1 MKQLL
6 YSILSV
12 MLLAGLMF
20 SPATA
25 APQIQVDGS
34 PATLSF
40 AMLGQTDI
48 LMRGP
53 YSTTNLRF
61 GLPFNWAFEEGAN
74 LQLTIT
80 SSLVTDAANPVAEG
94 QPIGASLSVTYNRNQ
109 IAVIPLTAGTNVV
122 YDIPIPPDALI
133 PTLSD
138 GRHVLEL
145 ILNADTDCDPNLLH
159 QTSIAISSASQFT
172 FPYIEQSPVIDLQQ
186 LPRPIFQRD
195 SVYPVDAVLIV
206 PDQPSAQEMQAALIA
221 AAGLGR
227 MSDAQLPFSLLS
239 SSQLTEEIL
248 TASNLIFLGKAE
260 NLSLLRDVELPAPL
274 SADGFDADGSQPEDG
289 IMQIAVSPWNTGRAL
304 MVLSG
309 STDAG
314 VVKAAQALSY
324 GSIQAVAD
332 TNLAIVTDV
341 APPTMADENAGLDT
355 LASATHTFRD
365 LGYDVATLAGLGR
378 SEFVVDFYVT
388 PGLIASDGSY
398 LDLVYNNSAL
408 LAFERSGLNVS
419 LNGNLIGS
427 LRFSDE
433 TASTATQRIRISPSQ
448 VLPGSNQLRIQAEL
462 AAPTNC
468 GLTDQTN
475 LWASV
480 LPESS
485 LYLPLQ
491 QAPVDF
497 NSLQNLNVYPYPFVN
512 IPTLSNTAFILD
524 DSNPASWAAAS
535 QIAFSLGD
543 RVRGSVID
551 LAAAFDDEVPEEIRN
566 SHDLI
571 VVGLPSEL
579 TLISELKDSL
589 PAPFEDGQNIPVVD
603 NQQVSYRFP
612 PETSIGYL
620 QLLASP
626 WNSSHTILAV
636 VGSTDDGVQL
646 AGNAL
651 IDPLLRSRL
660 AGNFALVSAEN
671 ISVADTRTGLGMG
684 GLAENDEVISEPVVP
699 EPAPNPA
706 VSAARPVWILPAVGV
721 LVFLIVVV
729 LIAALVSSRRDSMR
743 S

>member
-1 MKQLL
+1 MKKLL
-6 YSILSV
+6 YSILSA
-12 MLLAGLMF
+12 MLLAGLML

-61 GLPFNWAFEEGAN
+61 GLPLNWAFEEGAN

-94 QPIGASLSVTYNRNQ
+94 QSIGASLSVTYNRNQ

-172 FPYIEQSPVIDLQQ
+172 FPYTEQTPVIDLQQ

-195 SVYPVDAVLIV
+195 SVYPVDSVLIV

-227 MSDAQLPFSLLS
+227 MSDTQLPFSLFS
-239 SSQLTEEIL
+239 SSQLTEEVL

-274 SADGFDADGSQPEDG
+274 STDGFDADGSQPEDG

-309 STDAG
+309 STDEG

-324 GSIQAVAD
+324 GSIQTVGD

-341 APPTMADENAGLDT
+341 APPNMADENESLDA

-365 LGYDVATLAGLGR
+365 LGYDAATLAGLGR

-433 TASTATQRIRISPSQ
+433 TASTATQRIRISPSL

-462 AAPTNC
+462 AAPSNC

-497 NSLQNLNVYPYPFVN
+497 NTLQNLNVYPYPYVN

-524 DSNPASWAAAS
+524 EGNPASWAAAS

-551 LAAAFDDEVPEEIRN
+551 LAAAFDDDVPEEIRN

-579 TLISELKDSL
+579 ALISELKDSL

-626 WNSSHTILAV
+626 WNPSHTILAV

-684 GLAENDEVISEPVVP
+684 GLAENPEVISEPVVP

-706 VSAARPVWILPAVGV
+706 LPAARPVWILPAVGV

>member
-1 MKQLL
+1 MKKLIC
-6 YSILSV
+6 SILTV
-12 MLLAGLMF
+12 LLLGGLMF
-20 SPATA
+20 SPAAA
-25 APQIQVDGS
+25 APRFQTDGS

-61 GLPFNWAFEEGAN
+61 GLPINWAFEEGAT
-74 LQLTIT
+74 LQLMVTAN
-80 SSLVTDAANPVAEG
+80 LVTDAASTVAEG
-94 QPIGASLSVTYNRNQ
+94 QPIGASLNVSFNRSQ
-109 IAVIPLTAGTNVV
+109 IALIPLTAGQNIV
-122 YDIPIPPDALI
+122 YDIPIPPAALS
-133 PTLSD
+133 PRLDD

-145 ILNADTDCDPNLLH
+145 LLDADTDCDPNLLH
-159 QTSIAISSASQFT
+159 QTSISISSASQFT
-172 FPYIEQSPVIDLQQ
+172 FPYTEQTPAINLEQ

-195 SVYPVDAVLIV
+195 SVYPIEAILIV

-227 MSDAQLPFSLLS
+227 MSDSQLPFSLVS
-239 SSQLTEEIL
+239 SSQITEETL

-274 SADGFDADGSQPEDG
+274 STDGFDTQGGQPDDG
-289 IMQIAVSPWNTGRAL
+289 ILQIAVSPWNTGRAL
-304 MVLSG
+304 MVVSG
-309 STDAG
+309 NTDAG

-324 GSIQAVAD
+324 GSIQTVSD

-341 APPTMADENAGLDT
+341 APPNIEDESITLDALT
-355 LASATHTFRD
+355 SATHTFRD
-365 LGYDVATLAGLGR
+365 LGYGVATLAGLGK

-388 PGLIASDGSY
+388 PGLIAENDSY
-398 LDLVYNNSAL
+398 LDLVFNNSAL
-408 LAFERSGLNVS
+408 LSFERSGLNVS

-433 TASTATQRIRISPSQ
+433 TASTATQRIKLSPSL

-468 GLTDQTN
+468 GLAEATN
-475 LWASV
+475 LWASI
-480 LPESS
+480 LPEST

-497 NSLQNLNVYPYPFVN
+497 NIVQNLNSYPYPFAN
-512 IPTLSNTAFILD
+512 IPTLSNTGFILPKN
-524 DSNPASWAAAS
+524 NPASWAVAS
-535 QIAFSLGD
+535 EIAFGLGG
-543 RVRGSVID
+543 RVRGAVID
-551 LAAAFDDEVPEEIRN
+551 LAAAFDDAVPEDLRN
-566 SHDLI
+566 SRDLI
-571 VVGLPSEL
+571 LIGLPSEL

-589 PAPFEDGQNIPVVD
+589 PAPFETGQNIPIID

-612 PETSIGYL
+612 PDTSIGYL
-620 QLLASP
+620 QLLPSP
-626 WNSSHTILAV
+626 WNSSRTILAV
-636 VGSTDDGVQL
+636 VGSTDEGVGL

-651 IDPLLRSRL
+651 SDPLLRSRL

-684 GLAENDEVISEPVVP
+684 GIAENPDVISEPVVP
-699 EPAPNPA
+699 EVNPSPT
-706 VSAARPVWILPAVGV
+706 VPAARPTWILPAVGV
-721 LVFLIVVV
+721 LVFLILVV

>member
-1 MKQLL
+1 MKKLIC
-6 YSILSV
+6 SILTV
-12 MLLAGLMF
+12 LLLSGLMF
-20 SPATA
+20 SPTA
-25 APQIQVDGS
+25 AAPRFQADGS

-61 GLPFNWAFEEGAN
+61 GLPINWAFEEGAN
-74 LQLTIT
+74 LQLMIT
-80 SSLVTDAANPVAEG
+80 SNLVTDAASTVAEG
-94 QPIGASLSVTYNRNQ
+94 QPIGASLNVSFNRSQ
-109 IAVIPLTAGTNVV
+109 IALIPLTAGQNIV
-122 YDIPIPPDALI
+122 YDIPIPPTALS
-133 PTLSD
+133 PRLDD

-145 ILNADTDCDPNLLH
+145 LLDADTDCDPNLLH
-159 QTSIAISSASQFT
+159 QTSISISSASQFT
-172 FPYIEQSPVIDLQQ
+172 FPYTEQTPEINLEQ

-195 SVYPVDAVLIV
+195 SVYPIDAILVV

-227 MSDAQLPFSLLS
+227 MSDSQLPFSLVS
-239 SSQLTEEIL
+239 SSQITEDTL

-274 SADGFDADGSQPEDG
+274 STDGFTAEGSQPDDG
-289 IMQIAVSPWNTGRAL
+289 ILQIAVSPWNTGRAL
-304 MVLSG
+304 MVVSG
-309 STDAG
+309 NTDAG

-324 GSIQAVAD
+324 GSIQTVSD

-341 APPTMADENAGLDT
+341 APPNIEDESITLDALT
-355 LASATHTFRD
+355 SATHTFRD
-365 LGYDVATLAGLGR
+365 LGYGVATLSGVGK
-378 SEFVVDFYVT
+378 SDFVVDFYVT
-388 PGLIASDGSY
+388 PGLIAENDSY
-398 LDLVYNNSAL
+398 LDLVFNNSAL
-408 LAFERSGLNVS
+408 LSFERSGLNVS

-433 TASTATQRIRISPSQ
+433 TASTATQRIKISPSL
-448 VLPGSNQLRIQAEL
+448 VLPGSNQLQIQAEL

-468 GLTDQTN
+468 GLAEATN

-480 LPESS
+480 LPEST

-497 NSLQNLNVYPYPFVN
+497 NIVQNLNAYPYPFAN
-512 IPTLSNTAFILD
+512 IPTLSNTAFILPNK
-524 DSNPASWAAAS
+524 NPASWAVAS
-535 QIAFSLGD
+535 EIAFGLGG
-543 RVRGSVID
+543 RVRGAVID
-551 LAAAFDDEVPEEIRN
+551 LATAFDDAVPEDLRS

-571 VVGLPSEL
+571 LIGLPSEL

-589 PAPFEDGQNIPVVD
+589 PAPFETGQNIPVVD

-612 PETSIGYL
+612 PDASIGYL
-620 QLLASP
+620 QLLPSP
-626 WNSSHTILAV
+626 WNSARTILAV
-636 VGSTDDGVQL
+636 VGSTDEGVGL

-651 IDPLLRSRL
+651 SDPLLRSRL
-660 AGNFALVSAEN
+660 AGNFALISAEN
-671 ISVADTRTGLGMG
+671 ISVADTRTGMGMG
-684 GLAENDEVISEPVVP
+684 GLAENPDVISEPSVP
-699 EPAPNPA
+699 EPNPSP
-706 VSAARPVWILPAVGV
+706 VVPAARPTWILPAVGV
-721 LVFLIVVV
+721 LVFLILVV

>member
-1 MKQLL
+1 
-6 YSILSV
+6 
-12 MLLAGLMF
+12 MF
-20 SPATA
+20 SPTTA
-25 APQIQVDGS
+25 APRFQADGS

-53 YSTTNLRF
+53 YSTTSLRF
-61 GLPFNWAFEEGAN
+61 GLPMNWAFEESAN
-74 LQLTIT
+74 LQLMIT
-80 SSLVTDAANPVAEG
+80 SSLVTDAASPVAEG
-94 QPIGASLSVTYNRNQ
+94 QPIGASLNVSFNRNQ
-109 IAVIPLTAGTNVV
+109 IALIPLTAGENIV

-133 PTLSD
+133 PTLND

-145 ILNADTDCDPNLLH
+145 LLDADTDCDPNLLH
-159 QTSIAISSASQFT
+159 QTSISISSASQFT
-172 FPYIEQSPVIDLQQ
+172 FPYIEQTPEINLEQ

-195 SVYPVDAVLIV
+195 SVYPVDTVLIV

-227 MSDAQLPFSLLS
+227 MSDTQLPFSLLS
-239 SSQLTEEIL
+239 SGQITEETL
-248 TASNLIFLGKAE
+248 AASNLIFMGKAE

-274 SADGFDADGSQPEDG
+274 ATDGFDAPDSQPDDG
-289 IMQIAVSPWNTGRAL
+289 ILQIAVSPWNTGRAL
-304 MVLSG
+304 MVVSG
-309 STDAG
+309 NSDAG

-324 GSIQAVAD
+324 GSIQTVSD

-341 APPTMADENAGLDT
+341 APPNIEDGNVTLDALT
-355 LASATHTFRD
+355 SATHTFRD
-365 LGYDVATLAGLGR
+365 LGYGVATLAGLGR

-388 PGLIASDGSY
+388 PGLIAGNDSY
-398 LDLVYNNSAL
+398 LDLVFNNSAL
-408 LAFERSGLNVS
+408 LSFERSGLNVS

-433 TASTATQRIRISPSQ
+433 TAGTATQRIKISPSL

-468 GLTDQTN
+468 GLAESTN
-475 LWASV
+475 LWASI
-480 LPESS
+480 LPESI

-497 NSLQNLNVYPYPFVN
+497 NTVQNLNAYPYPFAN
-512 IPTLSNTAFILD
+512 IPTLSNTAFILPAN
-524 DSNPASWAAAS
+524 NPASWAVAS
-535 QIAFSLGD
+535 EIAFGLGG
-543 RVRGSVID
+543 RVRGAVID
-551 LAAAFDDEVPEEIRN
+551 LAAVFDDAVPEDLRN
-566 SHDLI
+566 SRDLI
-571 VVGLPSEL
+571 LVGLPSEL
-579 TLISELKDSL
+579 ALISELNESL
-589 PAPFEDGQNIPVVD
+589 PAPFETGQNIPVVD

-612 PETSIGYL
+612 PDTSIGYL

-626 WNSSHTILAV
+626 WNSSRTILAV
-636 VGSTDDGVQL
+636 VGSTNDGVGL

-651 IDPLLRSRL
+651 ADPVLRSRL
-660 AGNFALVSAEN
+660 AGNFALVTAEN

-684 GLAENDEVISEPVVP
+684 GIAENPEVISEPVVP
-699 EPAPNPA
+699 EPNTSPVP
-706 VSAARPVWILPAVGV
+706 AARPTWILPAVGV
-721 LVFLIVVV
+721 LVFLILVV